1 VLRLTGETLHVHFLG
16 TAGALPTPQ
25 RSLPCIMVRRGSD
38 TLLFDCGE
46 GTQQQMMR
54 ARTGFSVNAVFITHW
69 HADHFLGTFGLTQT
83 LSFMGRTEPLTI
95 YGPPGVHDFAAM
107 VRQLSRNTVRFPVE
121 SVELHGGSS
130 VQFGGYGVHAFATL
144 HGIQSLGF
152 LLAEEARPGRFDR
165 ERAVALGVR
174 PGPLFGRLQRGE
186 TIRINRDGREVE
198 VHQEEVMG
206 PPRPGRKICYT
217 GDTRPVEDRIPD
229 LARGADLL
237 IHDATFDD
245 RDRERALEVH
255 HSTAGEAGAAAAA
268 LGVRTLALVHISPR
282 YTSTAGHIED
292 ARRFFSGEVIAPPD
306 LTMIE
311 IGYRDR

>member
-25 RSLPCIMVRRGSD
+25 RNLPCIMVRRGSD

-46 GTQQQMMR
+46 GAQQQMMR
-54 ARTGFSVNAVFITHW
+54 ARTGFTVNAIFITHW
-69 HADHFLGTFGLTQT
+69 HADHFLGVFGLVQT
-83 LSFMGRTEPLTI
+83 LSFMGRTEPLTL
-95 YGPPGVHDFAAM
+95 YGPPGVHEFAGM
-107 VRQLSRNTVRFPVE
+107 VEQLSRNTVRFPVR
-121 SVELHGGSS
+121 SVELRAGSA
-130 VQFGGYGVHAFATL
+130 VRFDGYTVHAFATL

-152 LLAEEARPGRFDR
+152 VLAEDTRPGRFDR

-186 TIRINRDGREVE
+186 TVRITREGQEVE
-198 VHQEEVMG
+198 VLPGEVMG

-217 GDTRPVEDRIPD
+217 GDTRPVEDRIRD
-229 LARGADLL
+229 VAGGADLL

-245 RDRERALEVH
+245 RDHERAEEVH

-268 LGVRTLALVHISPR
+268 LGVKILALVHISPR
-282 YTSTAGHIED
+282 YTGTAGHVED
-292 ARRFFSGEVIAPPD
+292 ARKYFPGEVMAPAD
-306 LTMIE
+306 LAMIE
-311 IGYRDR
+311 IGYAE